1 MLGELGLVLRL
12 LGAFLY
18 NQRKQTLLVL
28 VDVELET
35 ATARDICFQVEPK
48 QVAVSQFLQLMIILG
63 IEVAIF

>member
-1 MLGELGLVLRL
+1 MLRESGLVLRL

-18 NQRKQTLLVL
+18 NQRKQTLLV
-28 VDVELET
+28 VVNVELEI

-48 QVAVSQFLQLMIILG
+48 QAVVSQFLQLMIILG